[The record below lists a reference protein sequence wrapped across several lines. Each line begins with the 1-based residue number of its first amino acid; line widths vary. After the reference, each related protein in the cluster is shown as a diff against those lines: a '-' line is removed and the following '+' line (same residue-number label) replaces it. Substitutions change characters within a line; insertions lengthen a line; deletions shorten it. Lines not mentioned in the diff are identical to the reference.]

1 MRSPLG
7 LAAGWVAAQGED
19 VVDPRGGDLIEDL
32 PQPADRLADA
42 RQVRHRLDA
51 EVPLDRRRDLDS
63 AVSRRAAGAVG
74 DGHIR
79 RLILAEVIQSA
90 LQLGLALLGLGREE
104 LEGEDRPALLEDLVD
119 THRARLRAKPR
130 APCIF
135 WRDDLEPDGQSLL
148 PADRVLDVQRRI
160 LPVGTRD
167 RGEQRQSSTGAEPA
181 PLLERTLE
189 LACAGAARVVDALP
203 LRHA

>member
-42 RQVRHRLDA
+42 RQVRHRLGA

-79 RLILAEVIQSA
+79 RRILAEVIQIA
-90 LQLGLALLGLGREE
+90 RQLALARPVLGPAAP
-104 LEGEDRPALLEDLVD
+104 EGADRPVLLE
-119 THRARLRAKPR
+119 
-130 APCIF
+130 
-135 WRDDLEPDGQSLL
+135 
-148 PADRVLDVQRRI
+148 
-160 LPVGTRD
+160 
-167 RGEQRQSSTGAEPA
+167 
-181 PLLERTLE
+181 
-189 LACAGAARVVDALP
+189 
-203 LRHA
+203 